1 MTPCH
6 KYNKDMAQ
14 IIKSN
19 GETKTVEP
27 KNGTDF
33 KLEEL
38 QAIVGGYIQIAYL
51 RDDEIM
57 VMDDEGKLKEKDLNL
72 QASLRYRRD
81 VNPYDSVVGD
91 VLICKTNQVK

>member
-1 MTPCH
+1 
-6 KYNKDMAQ
+6 MAQ

-33 KLEEL
+33 ELEEL
-38 QAIVGGYIQIAYL
+38 QAIVGGYIQKAYL

-81 VNPYDSVVGD
+81 VNPYGSIVGD

>member
-1 MTPCH
+1 
-6 KYNKDMAQ
+6 MAQ

-38 QAIVGGYIQIAYL
+38 QAIVGGYVQIAYL

-57 VMDDEGKLKEKDLNL
+57 VMDEEGRLKDKDLNL
-72 QASLRYRRD
+72 RASLRYRRD